1 MCLKL
6 NTAHTIRK
14 VLHMITY
21 HIIYALLMTAGLV
34 IKFPVLYKNML
45 RFNIRVTI
53 IIATAAYAAEELA
66 YLPFSPLYDNTPA
79 LFIIYLLSVAAAIML
94 IRFDRLID
102 MLILDCFYQFLY
114 NVIGTAI
121 IAVMVAVYGA
131 VTGADMNTW
140 FAQSTSTAADY
151 RIRCIAVAGCFII
164 ALIICRKCVPMMLSM
179 NMKLKLPLFI
189 GTAPPIF
196 IFMVLRHI
204 IDPDTSQMLSGFLV
218 VCYGI
223 LLTLMAISLLIFF
236 INVFLKTRE
245 ENQLML
251 AKIEAQ
257 NEYYHRV
264 LKIQQELREA
274 KHDLVNRLVAYNI
287 SQSTETDSDK

>member
-1 MCLKL
+1 
-6 NTAHTIRK
+6 
-14 VLHMITY
+14 MITY

-34 IKFPVLYKNML
+34 IKFPLLYKNML

-53 IIATAAYAAEELA
+53 IIATAACAAEELA

-79 LFIIYLLSVAAAIML
+79 LFIIYLLSVAAAIIL

-179 NMKLKLPLFI
+179 SMELKLPLFM

-274 KHDLVNRLVAYNI
+274 KHDLVNWLVAYNI
-287 SQSTETDSDK
+287 SQSAKTDSDK